1 MPSYIYFK
9 TANLSR
15 YDDRNKV
22 NRPDRGLLEWNAVIV
37 AAKIVLSTFKY
48 NSLLF
53 SNSSLGSRVTLTTP
67 DFVRLCW
74 LGSVNTWIS
83 SKISSLS
90 ANLIRLR
97 IVRAINHFSGQ
108 GASHDWDTLK
118 TGMLSDL
125 IARVGCLFNERQG
138 LG

>member
-1 MPSYIYFK
+1 MECSNCGCKDWAVYVQVQFPSVFQQ
-9 TANLSR
+9 LSR
-15 YDDRNKV
+15 I
-22 NRPDRGLLEWNAVIV
+22 P
-37 AAKIVLSTFKY
+37 SH
-48 NSLLF
+48 
-53 SNSSLGSRVTLTTP
+53 TTP

-90 ANLIRLR
+90 ANLIQLR

-125 IARVGCLFNERQG
+125 IARVGCLFSNIVSERYTFPFQRETCVSNI
-138 LG
+138 LF